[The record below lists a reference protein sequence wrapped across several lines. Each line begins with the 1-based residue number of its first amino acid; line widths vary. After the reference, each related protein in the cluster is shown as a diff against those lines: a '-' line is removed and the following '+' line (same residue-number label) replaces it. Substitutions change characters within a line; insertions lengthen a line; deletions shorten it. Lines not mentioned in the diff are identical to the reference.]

1 MRSGQQ
7 GQRRQVYQGSGHYAP
22 VNMSV
27 QDGPA
32 AEGRPSCWARLRGR
46 RLTTRDI
53 ATIAVLAALGGVMS
67 SYVGFLGTSLNRLI
81 GVPMGAGQPLAGLHV
96 FWMVLAVVLTDRVGV
111 GTSTGLLKGLVEML
125 SGSSKGALVVLLSLV
140 AGLLVDL
147 VWAASPRRGAIT
159 TAVAGGVSAASNIV
173 VFLLFTS
180 TYSGLMWLFLV
191 LLVVA
196 FASGVVLG
204 GLLVTNV
211 ARTLELAGLLVRAG
225 DGGGTAGRAA
235 RGARRWAPV
244 TVTVAAAVL
253 FFGGAFLYYP
263 MLIGNV
269 EQVEEG
275 TIEVRGLVDS
285 PYSFDLEDFSGQLV
299 TVEAELV
306 GDFTHEPRQN
316 YTGVPL
322 RAVLERASIRPSAT
336 TVHVVGADG
345 YGAQLD
351 FDLEEVMDSLNASAF
366 ILVKAH
372 GTLPGGGEGDYVR
385 LVCRDLAGGWWV
397 GWVVRVEV
405 A

>member
-1 MRSGQQ
+1 
-7 GQRRQVYQGSGHYAP
+7 
-22 VNMSV
+22 MSV
-27 QDGPA
+27 QEVPA
-32 AEGRPSCWARLRGR
+32 DSAEPSWRARLGGR

-96 FWMVLAVVLTDRVGV
+96 FWIVLAVVLTDRVGV

-140 AGLLVDL
+140 AGLIVDL
-147 VWAASPRRGAIT
+147 VWAASPRRGAVT

-180 TYSGLMWLFLV
+180 TYEGLVWLFLV
-191 LLVVA
+191 LLAVA
-196 FASGVVLG
+196 FASGIVLG
-204 GLLVTNV
+204 GLLVTSV
-211 ARTLELAGLLVRAG
+211 AMTLEQAGLLVRAG
-225 DGGGTAGRAA
+225 AGGGTAPHAT
-235 RGARRWAPV
+235 RGARRWAPA
-244 TVTVAAAVL
+244 TITVAAAVL
-253 FFGGAFLYYP
+253 FFGGAVLYYP

-275 TIEVRGLVDS
+275 TIEVSGRVDR
-285 PYSFDLEDFSGQLV
+285 PYSFDLGDFQGQLV
-299 TVEAELV
+299 TVEAELE
-306 GDFTHEPRQN
+306 GDFTHEPMRS

-322 RAVLERASIRPSAT
+322 RAVLERASVRPAAT
-336 TVHVVGADG
+336 TVRVVGADG

-351 FDLEEVMDSLNASAF
+351 FDLEEVMDTANASAY
-366 ILVKAH
+366 ILVKEH
-372 GTLPGGGEGDYVR
+372 GALPGGGEGDYCR
-385 LVCRDLAGGWWV
+385 LVCKDLAGGWWV
-397 GWVVRVEV
+397 SWVVRIEV